1 MIDNVRNTVL
11 SILSKDNRGY
21 ITPME
26 FNLYAD
32 QAQKEI
38 FESYFYQYSSAINR
52 QNAHLHGDDYANI
65 PGRIENVIDTF
76 IMPNTDLVYNS
87 TTGYFAYPSGYY
99 KLNRVMAHEV
109 EAENVSINNI
119 WNLVSS
125 NLTSPTTSY
134 PAYTM
139 DNKGIKMYPTATY
152 TQTGIVKA
160 DYIRYPKAPKWTYE
174 SIGANDPI
182 FNQNAADYQDFEL
195 PESDMN
201 NLIVKILQYAGLS
214 IRETEVVQAAK
225 QEELQDKQEKI

>member
-38 FESYFYQYSSAINR
+38 FESYFYQYSGAINR

-76 IMPNTDLVYNS
+76 IVPNFSLVYNIG
-87 TTGYFAYPSGYY
+87 TGYFTYPLDYY
-99 KLNRVMAHEV
+99 KMNRLMTNVN
-109 EAENVSINNI
+109 EAENVSINKIHMLNA
-119 WNLVSS
+119 S
-125 NLTSPTTSY
+125 NLTSPNISY
-134 PAYTM
+134 PVYTM
-139 DNKGIKMYPTATY
+139 DHNGIKMYPQGIY
-152 TQTGIVKA
+152 LSTGTVKA

-174 SIGANDPI
+174 SVGINDPL
-182 FNQNAADYQDFEL
+182 FNPNALDYQDFEL
-195 PESDMN
+195 PASDMN

-214 IRETEVVQAAK
+214 IREVDVVQVAK
-225 QEELQDKQEKI
+225 QEEIQDKQEKI

>member
-38 FESYFYQYSSAINR
+38 FESYFYQYSGAINR

-76 IMPNTDLVYNS
+76 IVPDFLLNYAS
-87 TTGYFAYPSGYY
+87 PYFEYPSDYY
-99 KLNRVMAHEV
+99 KMNRVMSVNTGTEV
-109 EAENVSINNI
+109 ENVSINKIHMLNT
-119 WNLVSS
+119 S
-125 NLTSPTTSY
+125 NLTAPSAIY
-134 PAYTM
+134 PVYTM
-139 DNKGIKMYPTATY
+139 DNTGIKVYPDIYSTSD
-152 TQTGIVKA
+152 ISA

-225 QEELQDKQEKI
+225 QEEIQDKQEKI